1 MKKEQSKPKRQT
13 AQANPRPTNEFC
25 LCLRCARWG
34 LRSPDPD
41 CSHVERIDLTNVG
54 RSDVEFFEELA
65 ERIARDRVQTS
76 LRFSMLRND
85 AKRLVNQGKARM
97 QDVPAPPSSGIVRL
111 THPTKFG
118 YKDIIPNRDQD
129 RPRIVIRIA
138 TAPANDN

>member
-1 MKKEQSKPKRQT
+1 
-13 AQANPRPTNEFC
+13 
-25 LCLRCARWG
+25 

-111 THPTKFG
+111 THPTKDPR
-118 YKDIIPNRDQD
+118 YETTIP
-129 RPRIVIRIA
+129 RPGEKVRFVVRVD
-138 TAPANDN
+138 TKPANRN